1 MRKKLL
7 SLSLALLLALTA
19 CSGSQAEGTPA
30 PSPDAAW
37 TRSSRSKRRN
47 TRGPGIR

>member
-19 CSGSQAEGTPA
+19 CSGSQAEGPPA

-37 TRSSRSKRRN
+37 TPADEPRRN